1 MQLSPELIL
10 GIIGTLTGTLG
21 LILQWRQWS
30 VDRPVL
36 KMDGKLTIRRSIELP
51 DANLSLQ
58 ITLRNHGRRQIHI
71 VEVGFLA
78 AENEWQHN
86 NFLREERL
94 KPGFLQ
100 PQEFILN
107 EGGREAFE
115 VYPLDLNYIKHARNK
130 DPRTLIFYAK
140 DSLDR
145 EYRLSLNLPREET
158 IQKLEKSA

>member
-1 MQLSPELIL
+1 MQLTPELVL

-30 VDRPVL
+30 MDRPLL
-36 KMDGKLTIRRSIELP
+36 KMDGKLTIRRTIELP
-51 DANLSLQ
+51 NDHLSLR
-58 ITLRNHGRRQIHI
+58 ITLSNHGRRQIQVI
-71 VEVGFLA
+71 EVGFLA
-78 AENEWQHN
+78 AENEWRNN
-86 NFLREERL
+86 NFVREERL

-107 EGGREAFE
+107 EGGREVFK
-115 VYPLDLNYIKHARNK
+115 VCPLGLNYIKHARNK

-145 EYRLSLNLPREET
+145 EYRLPLNLPRKET
-158 IQKLEKSA
+158 IQKLEKSE